1 MRIFFC
7 KVLRLLLLLLR
18 CRLLVQNRASQ
29 NAPCHGDVCERLQG
43 GDVDGERR
51 GDHDVFFVVHDEV
64 ADVGD
69 EQLDCLG
76 SQETAFWIIR
86 VRGHVVQVVHLVGI
100 FSC

>member
-1 MRIFFC
+1 MY
-7 KVLRLLLLLLR
+7 VNV
-18 CRLLVQNRASQ
+18 CR
-29 NAPCHGDVCERLQG
+29 

-51 GDHDVFFVVHDEV
+51 GDHDVCFVVHDEV